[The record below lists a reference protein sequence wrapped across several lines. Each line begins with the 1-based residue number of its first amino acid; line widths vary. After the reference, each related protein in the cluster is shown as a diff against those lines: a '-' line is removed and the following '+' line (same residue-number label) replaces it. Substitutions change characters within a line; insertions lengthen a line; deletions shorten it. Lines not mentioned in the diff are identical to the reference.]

1 MNKTKRIT
9 FRITEEEEKM
19 VKAYCEACD
28 VSQAVFLR
36 KLIQLFM
43 LTYQEQ

>member
-9 FRITEEEEKM
+9 FRITENEERM
-19 VKAYCEACD
+19 VKAYCDVCN

-43 LTYQEQ
+43 LTYQER

>member
-9 FRITEEEEKM
+9 FRITEQEEQM
-19 VKAYCEACD
+19 VKAYCEGCN
-28 VSQAVFLR
+28 VSQAFFLR